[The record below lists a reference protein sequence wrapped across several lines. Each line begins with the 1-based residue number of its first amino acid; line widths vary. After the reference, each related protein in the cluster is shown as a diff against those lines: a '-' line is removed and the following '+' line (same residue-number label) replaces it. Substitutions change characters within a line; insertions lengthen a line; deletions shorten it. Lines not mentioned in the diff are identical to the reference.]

1 MQVQHTSLNNWPS
14 KTSLMIELMD
24 LPVKLIRNELKL
36 LRSLALLSLE
46 AGALFW
52 AFLSPISS
60 EFNRSST

>member
-46 AGALFW
+46 AGALF
-52 AFLSPISS
+52 
-60 EFNRSST
+60 